1 MYKSLII
8 TSSLISLFAI
18 TGCSN
23 EPTATTDNTSTKTA
37 AAQTTTNSNTT
48 AKKPLIV
55 YFSYGENAD
64 LPENVDA
71 SAHASIQ
78 QWNNEIT
85 GNTGIV
91 AHIIQQETK
100 GDIFSIQTEQK
111 YPADYDT
118 TVNIGKQELENNIRP
133 TLANHISNLADYD
146 TIFIGYPNWWSDMP
160 MAMYSF
166 FDEYDFSGKNIILFN
181 TSGGSQFSDT
191 VNTIKQLEPN
201 ANVSEGLTISA
212 NSSISAQDEID
223 TWLQSINY

>member
-1 MYKSLII
+1 MHKSIII
-8 TSSLISLFAI
+8 TGSLISLLALA
-18 TGCSN
+18 GCGN
-23 EPTATTDNTSTKTA
+23 ENTATTDNTSTKTA
-37 AAQTTTNSNTT
+37 SAQTTDNNTT
-48 AKKPLIV
+48 TTKKPLIV
-55 YFSYGENAD
+55 YFSYGENAK
-64 LPENVDA
+64 LPENVDT

-78 QWNNEIT
+78 QWNGETT

-91 AHIIQQETK
+91 AHMIQEDTN
-100 GDIFSIQTEQK
+100 GDIFSIKTVEK
-111 YPADYDT
+111 YPANYDA
-118 TVNIGKQELENNIRP
+118 TVDIGKQELENNIRP

-212 NSSISAQDEID
+212 NNSTSAKNEID
-223 TWLQSINY
+223 EWLQSINY